1 MIEYIAKNRSAQPNS
16 FGLASS
22 ILVVVLGMVLLSG
35 VGLNLY
41 NIHRAHAQQPSLEL
55 IKVKKL
61 WETSNDLKNPESV
74 AFSPKQNV
82 LFVSNIN
89 GNPTQKDQN
98 GFISKV
104 SPTNGSIIELN
115 WVSGLNAPKGIAIPN
130 NGNKLYV
137 SDINDL
143 VEIDIDSG
151 KIIKRYNAPA
161 SAFLND
167 VASDNQ
173 GNIYVSDT
181 ITNTI
186 YKLDAKDIGVNGTSS
201 LQAWLQSPQLNG
213 PNGLHVDNTNDRLIV
228 ASLGN
233 MSKPGAGIEVV
244 DLKSKTVTVL
254 GEVGTTSPFGGLD
267 GIESDNAEKYYYV
280 TDNPAGRLYV
290 VNADGSGYRILMDL
304 HTHGAADLG
313 LIPAQGTIIIPVM
326 QDNKLVAFKLTE

>member
-1 MIEYIAKNRSAQPNS
+1 MIVSIANNRSTYPNS
-16 FGLASS
+16 FGLTF
-22 ILVVVLGMVLLSG
+22 ILLVVLGIVLLG
-35 VGLNLY
+35 GIGINLY
-41 NIHRAHAQQPSLEL
+41 DVNRAHAQQPSLDL
-55 IKVKKL
+55 IRVNKL
-61 WETSNDLKNPESV
+61 WETANDLKNPESV

-104 SPTNGSIIELN
+104 SPTNGSIIELR
-115 WVSGLNAPKGIAIPN
+115 WVTGLNAPKGIAISN
-130 NGNKLYV
+130 NGNRLYV

-151 KIIKRYNAPA
+151 KILKRYNAQA

-181 ITNTI
+181 VTNTI
-186 YKLDAKDIGVNGTSS
+186 YKLDVKNIGVNGSSS

-213 PNGLHVDNTNDRLIV
+213 PNGLHVDNTKGKLIV
-228 ASLGN
+228 ASLGK

-254 GEVGTTSPFGGLD
+254 GKEGTTSPFGGLD
-267 GIESDNAEKYYYV
+267 GIESDTAEKLYYV
-280 TDNPAGRLYV
+280 TDNPAGKLFV
-290 VNADGSGYRILMDL
+290 VNADGTGYRVLMDL

-313 LIPAQGTIIIPVM
+313 LIPAQGTIIIPIM
-326 QDNKLVAFKLTE
+326 QDNKLIAFKLTE

>member
-1 MIEYIAKNRSAQPNS
+1 MIKYITNNRSAQPNS
-16 FGLASS
+16 FGLTSS
-22 ILVVVLGMVLLSG
+22 ILVVVLGIVLLG
-35 VGLNLY
+35 GIGINLY
-41 NIHRAHAQQPSLEL
+41 NIHRTHAQQPSLEL
-55 IKVKKL
+55 IKVNKL

-115 WVSGLNAPKGIAIPN
+115 WASGLNAPKGIVISN

-137 SDINDL
+137 SDITDL

-151 KIIKRYNAPA
+151 KILKTYNAPA

-167 VASDNQ
+167 VTSDNQ

-186 YKLDAKDIGVNGTSS
+186 YKLNAKDIGVNGTSS
-201 LQAWLQSPQLNG
+201 LQTWLQSPQLNG
-213 PNGLHVDNTNDRLIV
+213 PNGLHVDNTKDRLIV

-254 GEVGTTSPFGGLD
+254 GKEGTTSPFGGLD
-267 GIESDNAEKYYYV
+267 GIESDTAEKHYYV
-280 TDNPAGRLYV
+280 TDNPAGKLYL
-290 VNADGSGYRILMDL
+290 VNADGSGYSVLMDL